1 MRRLTV
7 LLMLFC
13 ATVAL
18 PACGGDKEADRP
30 AVDKEREAKPKER
43 SQTLTECLKGSGLE
57 IERRDG
63 NVIRAR
69 DPEKGAKATITT
81 FRSGAKASE
90 FAGGLKGSATQAG
103 KAVAAY
109 SSESNPT
116 KTAVDTC
123 LSKVG

>member
-1 MRRLTV
+1 
-7 LLMLFC
+7 MLFC

-30 AVDKEREAKPKER
+30 TGDKEREPKPKPKAR

-57 IERRDG
+57 IERQDG

-69 DPEKGAKATITT
+69 DPEKGANAAITT

-90 FAGGLKGSATQAG
+90 FAGRLKVPATQAG
-103 KAVAAY
+103 KVVAVY

-116 KTAVDTC
+116 KTVVDTC
-123 LSKVG
+123 LSKAG

>member
-30 AVDKEREAKPKER
+30 AVDKERKAKPKER

-90 FAGGLKGSATQAG
+90 FAGELKGSATQAG

-116 KTAVDTC
+116 KIVVDTC

>member
-18 PACGGDKEADRP
+18 PACGGGKEADRP

-81 FRSGAKASE
+81 FRSGAEASE
-90 FAGGLKGSATQAG
+90 FAGRLKVSATQAG
-103 KAVAAY
+103 KVVAVY
-109 SSESNPT
+109 SSASNPT

-123 LSKVG
+123 LSKAG

>member
-1 MRRLTV
+1 MRRLAV
-7 LLMLFC
+7 LLMLVC

-18 PACGGDKEADRP
+18 AACGGDKETDRP
-30 AVDKEREAKPKER
+30 KADKEPKAKPGER

-57 IERRDG
+57 IERREG

-69 DPEKGAKATITT
+69 DPEKGAEATITT

-90 FAGGLKGSATQAG
+90 FAGELKGSATQAG